1 MKELPKEWLTCKI
14 SDFSHI
20 VMGQS
25 PISSTYNTEGTG
37 IPFYQ
42 GKAEF
47 GVLYPE
53 PIKYCS
59 APKKIAEKGA
69 TLLSVRAPVGPTN
82 ITPHRSC
89 IGRGLAGIHSLG
101 GVPDRFILY
110 LFRNYEPVLSGQGKG
125 TTFKAIT
132 KDFLFDLNFSLPPLV
147 EQVRIL
153 QIIEELFS
161 DLDNAIENLEKAQE
175 QLKVYRLAILK
186 NAFAGKL
193 TEIWRTKNKSVYID
207 RIAFPKAVV
216 EGTED
221 LPEIPREW
229 IYTSLSNTGDLSRG
243 KSKHRPRNDP
253 KLFGGKYPFIQTGE
267 IRSAKSMVRTY
278 SDTYS
283 DIGLAQSKLWPVG
296 TLCITI
302 AANIAET
309 AFLGIEACFPD
320 SVVGFSAF
328 ETVANP
334 KFIDFFIQSA
344 KQKIQ
349 AYAPAT
355 AQKNINLT
363 ILENLTIPYCHLEEQ
378 RQIIQEIES
387 RFSVCDKLEET
398 IENSL
403 TQAEALRQSILK
415 QAFEGKLTEQWRKEH
430 KELISG
436 DNSAEALLKRIKAEK
451 EVLNNKPKGKK

>member
-1 MKELPKEWLTCKI
+1 MINDWANAKLEDVLDYIQPTNYIVNSVEYSDEYKTPVLTAGKSFIIGYTNEESGIFDRLPTIIFDDFTTSIQFVNFKFKVKSSAMKILVPTSNLVDIRYVFYLMKTLRVNTDTHKRFWI
-14 SDFSHI
+14 SIFS
-20 VMGQS
+20 Q
-25 PISSTYNTEGTG
+25 
-37 IPFYQ
+37 
-42 GKAEF
+42 
-47 GVLYPE
+47 L
-53 PIKYCS
+53 PIKI
-59 APKKIAEKGA
+59 APFPEQRVIA
-69 TLLSVRAPVGPTN
+69 
-82 ITPHRSC
+82 
-89 IGRGLAGIHSLG
+89 
-101 GVPDRFILY
+101 D
-110 LFRNYEPVLSGQGKG
+110 Q
-125 TTFKAIT
+125 
-132 KDFLFDLNFSLPPLV
+132 
-147 EQVRIL
+147 
-153 QIIEELFS
+153 IEEMFS
-161 DLDNAIENLEKAQE
+161 DIDNAIENLNKAQE
-175 QLKVYRLAILK
+175 QLKIYRLAILK

-193 TEIWRTKNKSVYID
+193 TEMWRTKNKSEYID
-207 RIAFPKAVV
+207 RSAFPKAVV
-216 EGTED
+216 EGVDD

-278 SDTYS
+278 SDTYN

-363 ILENLTIPYCHLEEQ
+363 ILENLIIPYCHLEEQ
-378 RQIIQEIES
+378 RQIVQEIES
-387 RFSVCDKLEET
+387 RFSVCDQIET
-398 IENSL
+398 TICESL
-403 TQAEALRQSILK
+403 IKATALRQSILK
-415 QAFEGKLTEQWRKEH
+415 RAFEGKLTEQWRKEH
-430 KELISG
+430 KDLISG
-436 DNSAEALLKRIKAEK
+436 KNSAETLLKKIKAEK
-451 EVLNNKPKGKK
+451 EALQVKPKGKAKHD